1 MTKDW
6 KLDDFGYELPDEL
19 IAQNPKEQRSKSR
32 VLQVKL
38 ENVSRKPNDVNFN
51 EFYFSDLASKLKKN
65 DLLIFNN
72 SKVVPARLRCTKKTG
87 GNIEVLVIDNIQTSH
102 TTNRH
107 ANALVKPGR
116 NNLIG
121 ENIKIVGSNEYVKIL
136 NRNPNRPEQF
146 MIQFSKSIKDTLNKY
161 GEMPLPPY
169 IKRKEAKSDKNRYQ
183 NVYAD
188 TPGSIAAPT
197 AGLHFDNQ
205 LFEKLRLKGV
215 NFGFVTLH
223 VGIGTFMPIRSHLI
237 NDHNMH
243 EEHCEISDNCAEA
256 INLALRENHRIIA
269 VGTTSLRLLES
280 LVLRTIN
287 VQATNRKP
295 LSIESQSWNTDLFIK
310 PGFQFK
316 IIDGLITNFH
326 LPKSTLMILISA
338 FLGHKICMRTYQEA
352 IQRNFRFFSYGDA
365 MIAIKPQHL
374 SFHRNFDAS

>member
-223 VGIGTFMPIRSHLI
+223 VGIGTFMPVRSHLI

>member
-87 GNIEVLVIDNIQTSH
+87 GNIEVLVTDNIQTNH

-223 VGIGTFMPIRSHLI
+223 VGIGTFMPVRSHLI

>member
-87 GNIEVLVIDNIQTSH
+87 GNIEVLVTDNIQTNH

>member
-87 GNIEVLVIDNIQTSH
+87 GNIEVLVTDNIQTNH

-365 MIAIKPQHL
+365 MIAIKPQHV

>member
-365 MIAIKPQHL
+365 MIAIKPQHV

>member
-1 MTKDW
+1 
-6 KLDDFGYELPDEL
+6 
-19 IAQNPKEQRSKSR
+19 
-32 VLQVKL
+32 
-38 ENVSRKPNDVNFN
+38 
-51 EFYFSDLASKLKKN
+51 
-65 DLLIFNN
+65 
-72 SKVVPARLRCTKKTG
+72 
-87 GNIEVLVIDNIQTSH
+87 
-102 TTNRH
+102 
-107 ANALVKPGR
+107 
-116 NNLIG
+116 
-121 ENIKIVGSNEYVKIL
+121 
-136 NRNPNRPEQF
+136 
-146 MIQFSKSIKDTLNKY
+146 
-161 GEMPLPPY
+161 MPLPPY

-365 MIAIKPQHL
+365 MIAIKPQHV